1 MRCLIVFKSNFKSVM
16 GNTGTDLIHVRVDLA
31 SKGPPI
37 DWQMHFI
44 HKNGKR
50 FLKMENTSLIG

>member
-1 MRCLIVFKSNFKSVM
+1 MFKSNFKSEM